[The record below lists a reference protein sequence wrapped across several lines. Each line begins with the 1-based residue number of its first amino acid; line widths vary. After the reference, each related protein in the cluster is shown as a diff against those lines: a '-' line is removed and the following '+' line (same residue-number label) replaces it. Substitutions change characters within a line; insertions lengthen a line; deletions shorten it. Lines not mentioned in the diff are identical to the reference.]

1 MIELSVLP
9 ETIKPAIGYVIVEVP
24 YLTKDS
30 KDNFDLQLLSD
41 IAIGDYTVRSGI
53 VYSCGT
59 TDVPH
64 FNFSHESPLQV
75 EKGDRVWW
83 MPNAVQQIANS
94 RDEQYRVLKH
104 GNRLF
109 LSIPY
114 KMLVMRENAS
124 GYAGI
129 NDYVISTLSDGDGL
143 RHKVIHAPL
152 LGVTYRDMGWGSQD
166 TAVEVEAGME
176 VVLRKPRKMF
186 LEHEFDMEFEDR
198 LCVFQSRMILSGSK
212 Q

>member
-1 MIELSVLP
+1 MCAEHEERQKKAYQANEQVMIELSVLP

-114 KMLVMRENAS
+114 KMLVMREMWYLESHGRCFLNTS
-124 GYAGI
+124 LTWSLRIGYVFF
-129 NDYVISTLSDGDGL
+129 N
-143 RHKVIHAPL
+143 
-152 LGVTYRDMGWGSQD
+152 
-166 TAVEVEAGME
+166 
-176 VVLRKPRKMF
+176 
-186 LEHEFDMEFEDR
+186 HE
-198 LCVFQSRMILSGSK
+198 
-212 Q
+212 